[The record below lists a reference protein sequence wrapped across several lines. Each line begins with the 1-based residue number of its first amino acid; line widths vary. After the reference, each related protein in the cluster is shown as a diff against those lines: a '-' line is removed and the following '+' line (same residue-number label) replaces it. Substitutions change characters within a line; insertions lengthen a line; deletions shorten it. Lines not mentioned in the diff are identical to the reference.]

1 MKLMHVSKLFTSQQ
15 WRELKL
21 ISYLTENSN
30 AIGVKDKEL
39 SKALN
44 ISMLT
49 LQSCLTNMQFMKE
62 VGGITY
68 KDGYINIWYHQCCGL
83 QEVYQKAL
91 RESPSLK
98 LLELLFF
105 RNFSSLEELAE
116 ELFVSLSTLKRLIKK
131 TNTYLSHTFAISI
144 VTSPV
149 QVSGDERQIR
159 LFYLKYFSEAYK
171 ISEWPFGD
179 ILNLKNC
186 ERLLSLLIKE
196 VDVKVHFTLFQHLKI
211 LSGVNLIR
219 YYKGYSCS
227 YNNKKTSHRFSQLI
241 QHYSEIQDLSR
252 LFYLK
257 FGLHLDEYTIAEM
270 FSNHLNDKLEIG
282 CAFEIIN
289 QDPTSGGRQVTN
301 WIHLLDEMEI
311 KLNLSITNKYE
322 VAVTLHN
329 ASVLNEEDITAN
341 YLLFDYKKSY
351 LNFYQKEHP
360 RIYEAFVTSVE
371 KLMQADNAQV
381 SKELINQLTYCF
393 FITWENSFLKV
404 NQKDE
409 KVRLLVIERS
419 YNSVGNFLKKY
430 IGEFFSITNFDE
442 LDCLTIDLVEI
453 EKQYDVIVTDV
464 MVGKSEELEIFFFY
478 KMIPEAIID
487 RLNEFLNVSF
497 TDNNVM
503 VKNLEAPSPSKSHS
517 DKEVQKPEKPD
528 NSVKQATSS

>member
-1 MKLMHVSKLFTSQQ
+1 MHVSKLFTSQQ

-39 SKALN
+39 SKVLN

-105 RNFSSLEELAE
+105 RDFSSLEELAE

-241 QHYSEIQDLSR
+241 QHSSEIQDLSR

-270 FSNHLNDKLEIG
+270 LSNHLNDKLEIG

-311 KLNLSITNKYE
+311 KLNLSITN
-322 VAVTLHN
+322 
-329 ASVLNEEDITAN
+329 
-341 YLLFDYKKSY
+341 
-351 LNFYQKEHP
+351 
-360 RIYEAFVTSVE
+360 
-371 KLMQADNAQV
+371 
-381 SKELINQLTYCF
+381 
-393 FITWENSFLKV
+393 
-404 NQKDE
+404 
-409 KVRLLVIERS
+409 
-419 YNSVGNFLKKY
+419 
-430 IGEFFSITNFDE
+430 
-442 LDCLTIDLVEI
+442 
-453 EKQYDVIVTDV
+453 
-464 MVGKSEELEIFFFY
+464 
-478 KMIPEAIID
+478 
-487 RLNEFLNVSF
+487 
-497 TDNNVM
+497 
-503 VKNLEAPSPSKSHS
+503 
-517 DKEVQKPEKPD
+517 
-528 NSVKQATSS
+528 

>member
-1 MKLMHVSKLFTSQQ
+1 M
-15 WRELKL
+15 
-21 ISYLTENSN
+21 
-30 AIGVKDKEL
+30 
-39 SKALN
+39 
-44 ISMLT
+44 
-49 LQSCLTNMQFMKE
+49 
-62 VGGITY
+62 
-68 KDGYINIWYHQCCGL
+68 
-83 QEVYQKAL
+83 
-91 RESPSLK
+91 
-98 LLELLFF
+98 
-105 RNFSSLEELAE
+105 
-116 ELFVSLSTLKRLIKK
+116 
-131 TNTYLSHTFAISI
+131 
-144 VTSPV
+144 
-149 QVSGDERQIR
+149 
-159 LFYLKYFSEAYK
+159 
-171 ISEWPFGD
+171 
-179 ILNLKNC
+179 
-186 ERLLSLLIKE
+186 
-196 VDVKVHFTLFQHLKI
+196 
-211 LSGVNLIR
+211 
-219 YYKGYSCS
+219 
-227 YNNKKTSHRFSQLI
+227 
-241 QHYSEIQDLSR
+241 
-252 LFYLK
+252 FYLK

-329 ASVLNEEDITAN
+329 TSVLNEEDITAN

-503 VKNLEAPSPSKSHS
+503 VKNLEAPSSSKSHS